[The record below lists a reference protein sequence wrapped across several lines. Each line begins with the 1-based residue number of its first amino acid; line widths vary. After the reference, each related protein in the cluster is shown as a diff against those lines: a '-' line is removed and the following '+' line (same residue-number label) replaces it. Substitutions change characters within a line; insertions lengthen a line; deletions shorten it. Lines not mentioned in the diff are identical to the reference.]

1 MSYRR
6 ATYGWVFPIAIA
18 LGRRLRIIIYARYST
33 EDQNPRSIDDQ
44 VAECRRFLESLEIDL
59 SQCEIQVLSDR
70 AISGEEVSRPG
81 IDDVRAAIRDG
92 NVDLIVTEETSRL
105 YRRQRPCLDLVDG
118 AVDNGVRVICINDQV
133 DTADEEMWEERL
145 ASSVGDAA
153 RTNRRTRQRINR
165 SLISRFEMGAA
176 LGPVRPGYLR
186 RATTPATERE
196 PARGPFFDEV
206 DPEWAPT
213 IEEAFEMVA
222 SGKPPWIVAQWLNER
237 GLPKTSNW
245 QRPEWT
251 EPNVVALIRNRIY
264 VGLGVFRTTVA
275 QQIRSTGKT
284 RQVPND
290 PEEILVNELPHLRI
304 VSDSLRRQAIEA
316 IDSRAR
322 SSVSGSEHVLYG
334 IPRDSRGPLSRI
346 IVCDIC
352 GHPLHATGRNEGG
365 YRCRGANNRDCW
377 NRTTA
382 LRQLTHERIAEA
394 ICQALL
400 EFLPE
405 AETLL
410 AAARVQLE
418 DTDRLDARLAE
429 LTTQHEEAT
438 AKYEQY
444 GEAVGEGGDIVILV
458 ERLRHFEELRAGIDA
473 EIERLRAER
482 DVVVVPSYDELRQS
496 ILDRSR
502 RIELMDRDARADL
515 VDIVEEIRAVPFQ
528 QFGGNK
534 VVLRAAIHLNL
545 TGLLPWTVRSYIE
558 SLNEGSECVSV
569 TTEFQKLIWVDLFNA
584 SNSPRY
590 AMKVRALREAG
601 RKFADIAGSLG
612 LAEMAAKRADA
623 FGKEMRAAGLTDPFV
638 RLTEPPANASR
649 WRDTRQA
656 RNNSTANEE
665 TDAA

>member
-1 MSYRR
+1 MTETPNDKANR
-6 ATYGWVFPIAIA
+6 WI
-18 LGRRLRIIIYARYST
+18 LGRFMEA
-33 EDQNPRSIDDQ
+33 Q
-44 VAECRRFLESLEIDL
+44 RRDAPLMLW
-59 SQCEIQVLSDR
+59 
-70 AISGEEVSRPG
+70 A
-81 IDDVRAAIRDG
+81 
-92 NVDLIVTEETSRL
+92 LIVGTL
-105 YRRQRPCLDLVDG
+105 AGLVG
-118 AVDNGVRVICINDQV
+118 GGFRYFV
-133 DTADEEMWEERL
+133 ERL
-145 ASSVGDAA
+145 ADLRVRFDAGALGLGPPGPWEAAGLSALLAMAAVWLVRRYAPEASGSGVQEVEGALDGIRPVRWWRVLPVKFGAGALAMSSGLLMG
-153 RTNRRTRQRINR
+153 REGPTIQ
-165 SLISRFEMGAA
+165 MGAA

-186 RATTPATERE
+186 RATIPATERE

-352 GHPLHATGRNEGG
+352 SHPLHATGRNEGG
-365 YRCRGANNRDCW
+365 YRCRGANKRDCW

-382 LRQLTHERIAEA
+382 LRPLAHERIAEA

-601 RKFADIAGSLG
+601 RKFADIAGLLG

-623 FGKEMRAAGLTDPFV
+623 LGKEMRAAGLTDPFV

-649 WRDTRQA
+649 WRDTRRA
-656 RNNSTANEE
+656 RNNSTDNGEA
-665 TDAA
+665 DAA